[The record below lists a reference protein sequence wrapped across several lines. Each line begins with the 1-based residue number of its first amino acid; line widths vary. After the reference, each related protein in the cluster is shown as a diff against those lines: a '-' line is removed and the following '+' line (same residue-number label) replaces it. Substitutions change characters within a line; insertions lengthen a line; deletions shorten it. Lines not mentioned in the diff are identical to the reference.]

1 MKKREFSMVW
11 IDPKKIK
18 TNVQDLKEYLELNK
32 SVLDITDIPK
42 RWRLRE
48 SFDDMVKLDAD
59 REVKPISRKHY
70 MKYVN
75 ALEAAFNRYEED
87 SDMTEALQEGLLEL
101 LNLDE
106 YLQLLS
112 NEIPDLKLPLSTQ
125 TKNKE
130 IKKRKAL
137 DLEKSPKCDT
147 VQDNTEFV
155 LPTKKLKKTS
165 SDLYI
170 PDKSIPSSAPSSGNN
185 TVVTSS
191 LYSIY
196 ASICKD
202 DVRKIHN
209 PRSDGFRAA
218 ADMLQHESWYPVLKQ
233 KMLEALDKYEERYIN
248 ELHNSKK
255 DIDDARKTITC
266 GIDCTVANTLKADKK
281 AKEFPK
287 RIVSLFDK
295 QQLDIEAEVAPTVSL
310 LSDDDN
316 VIKSSIYVRQILSIA
331 FLE

>member
-1 MKKREFSMVW
+1 
-11 IDPKKIK
+11 
-18 TNVQDLKEYLELNK
+18 
-32 SVLDITDIPK
+32 
-42 RWRLRE
+42 
-48 SFDDMVKLDAD
+48 MVKLDAD

-125 TKNKE
+125 VKSPGRKKAIPPLHSDEARYLDSLKAEETKNKE

-281 AKEFPK
+281 AKEASKP
-287 RIVSLFDK
+287 SCL
-295 QQLDIEAEVAPTVSL
+295 PTCL
-310 LSDDDN
+310 L
-316 VIKSSIYVRQILSIA
+316 V
-331 FLE
+331 